1 MPRPR
6 LPSLSLLDNGL
17 ATAPLKPSRWF
28 GLRTSVAPGRG
39 RESKELI
46 KKSEQ
51 FFLSERDSGYRAM
64 RLRRLR
70 VLPMLHS
77 NGYKMANPTVLGRL
91 GDEELTQLFTGY
103 RYKPYFVEGDDPEA
117 IQQLM
122 AATVDAVIA
131 EIHAIQ
137 DDARSKRSG
146 TLPVWPLI
154 VLRVRKV
161 GLDRSLWTVSPWRA
175 GGAHTRCRSVI
186 WR

>member
-1 MPRPR
+1 
-6 LPSLSLLDNGL
+6 
-17 ATAPLKPSRWF
+17 
-28 GLRTSVAPGRG
+28 
-39 RESKELI
+39 
-46 KKSEQ
+46 
-51 FFLSERDSGYRAM
+51 M

-154 VLRVRKV
+154 VLRSPK
-161 GLDRSLWTVSPWRA
+161 GWTGPKFVDGKPVEGRWRA
-175 GGAHTRCRSVI
+175 HQVPVGDLETEPEHKILDDWMKGDRPRERFDESGRLVRESGAGPRRRPADGSEPTCQ
-186 WR
+186 WRPFC

>member
-1 MPRPR
+1 
-6 LPSLSLLDNGL
+6 
-17 ATAPLKPSRWF
+17 
-28 GLRTSVAPGRG
+28 
-39 RESKELI
+39 
-46 KKSEQ
+46 
-51 FFLSERDSGYRAM
+51 M

-186 WR
+186 WRPSRSTRSWTTG